1 MTEPRDTTLTANHL
15 AFHLLDWGG
24 SGPPLVLLHGL
35 ASQTHIWDLT
45 APHLAGAFRVLA
57 IDQRGHGHSDKP
69 AAGYDFATV
78 TADLDAILG
87 VLGLDEIVLVGHSW
101 GGNVAIQYAVDHPG
115 RVSRLV
121 LLDGGF
127 LQLRDEMDWPT
138 AERVMAPPPW
148 TGVTLERIRQGIRQ
162 FTGPAWSP
170 EVEAAVLANFEVGA
184 DGMVS
189 SRLPRDLHMAILRA
203 LWEQRP
209 SELFAR
215 VDCPVLLL
223 PAVPPEPHDDRS
235 RMMLAAKRRQIALAE
250 ERLRDSRTT
259 WFTDTIH
266 DVPLQRPGELAAAIR
281 EFAAPPR

>member
-1 MTEPRDTTLTANHL
+1 MAEPRDTTLTANNL

-35 ASQTHIWDLT
+35 ASQAHIWDLV
-45 APHLAGAFRVLA
+45 APHLAETVRVLA
-57 IDQRGHGHSDKP
+57 IDQRGHGRSDKP
-69 AAGYDFATV
+69 AEGYDFATI

-87 VLGLDEIVLVGHSW
+87 VLGIGQVMLVGHSW
-101 GGNVAIQYAVDHPG
+101 GGNVALQYAVDHPD
-115 RVSRLV
+115 RVSSLV

-127 LQLRDEMDWPT
+127 LQLRDDMDWPT

-170 EVEAAVLANFEVGA
+170 AVEVAVLANFEVGA

-189 SRLPRDLHMAILRA
+189 SCLPRDRHMTILRA

-209 SELFAR
+209 SDLFGR
-215 VDCPVLLL
+215 VACPVLLL
-223 PAVPPEPHDDRS
+223 PAVPPEPHDDRT
-235 RMMLAAKRRQIALAE
+235 RMILAAKRRQIAVAE
-250 ERLRDSRTT
+250 TQLQDGRTT

-266 DVPLQRPGELAAAIR
+266 DVPLQRPVELALAIR
-281 EFAAPPR
+281 EFAAPAP